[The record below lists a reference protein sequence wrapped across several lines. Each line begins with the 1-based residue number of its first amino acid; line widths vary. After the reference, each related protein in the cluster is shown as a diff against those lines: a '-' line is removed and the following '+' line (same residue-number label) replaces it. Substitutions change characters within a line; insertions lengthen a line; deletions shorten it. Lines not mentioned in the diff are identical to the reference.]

1 MTKAK
6 SATVLKMSPVKAMMP
21 TRIPNPYSLS
31 PKKNAEEKKNS
42 HNIIPLVDND
52 GTPYGQAFEKKI
64 NAKEFVKDLSNRNDA
79 LIFLGGL
86 EFKAFSNLTTRWV
99 ESLLV
104 DRCLWVIRIDTS
116 KDGMTGSF
124 PMSAHTPYANKT
136 ARAVIQENTFEGG
149 KVDVVRLNLTESQV
163 ADLNSY
169 FSITSFDEAR
179 EAIFQESIQAASAA
193 MESLI

>member
-6 SATVLKMSPVKAMMP
+6 SAAALKMSPVKATMP

-31 PKKNAEEKKNS
+31 PKKNDEEKKNS

-52 GTPYGQAFEKKI
+52 GTPYSWAFEFFF
-64 NAKEFVKDLSNRNDA
+64 NAKDFVKDLSNRNDA

-99 ESLLV
+99 KSLLV
-104 DRCLWVIRIDTS
+104 GGCLWVIRIDTS
-116 KDGMTGSF
+116 KDGRTGSF
-124 PMSAHTPYANKT
+124 PMSAHIPYAKKI
-136 ARAVIQENTFEGG
+136 AQAVIQEKTFKGG
-149 KVDVVRLNLTESQV
+149 KVDVVMLNFTKSQV
-163 ADLNSY
+163 ADLISY

-193 MESLI
+193 MESLM